1 MIKKIIIT
9 IILLHGCSTYGICQ
23 NYYQLKES
31 SKRNDNGRY
40 NSNNPYQIPEQQ
52 KNIYNGDNSK
62 KYFKSNDNLLGN
74 TEANAGD
81 LNDIGFVDDVPST
94 PVDGGIGFLIA
105 AGVGYGVRRLRKNNL
120 RMKTN

>member
-23 NYYQLKES
+23 NYYQQTES
-31 SKRNDNGRY
+31 SKRNDNSRY
-40 NSNNPYQIPEQQ
+40 NSNNPYQIPDQQ
-52 KNIYNGDNSK
+52 KNIYNGNNSK
-62 KYFKSNDNLLGN
+62 KYFRTNDNQFSS

-105 AGVGYGVRRLRKNNL
+105 AGVGYGVRRLRKSYL
-120 RMKTN
+120 RMKTQ